1 MDEGLLSQATRLGP
15 VHLRVTDIPAAL
27 IVWRD
32 TLGLALVGEDA
43 ESAELGAG
51 GRILIVLH
59 AGANV
64 ALPQKSRD
72 LFHVA
77 IHVTS
82 RHDLA
87 HAAARL
93 KASRLRWS
101 AQDHL
106 VSESLYV
113 SDPSGNGIE
122 ICFDTPQRFLRR
134 EVSADGRVTLIAVDG
149 SAHSGLE
156 ALDVPGLLRDLGN
169 SGHVEPRMAADAFIG
184 HIHMRSRAPEAL
196 MEFYVGVLGF
206 RPHIQ
211 SRTFGMFDC
220 GTGRRPHMVAFNIW
234 ARDELREPPPHAAGL
249 DHFTVELASEEEL
262 AALALRLEAANVA
275 AKKAGSAIET
285 ADPEGNRLRLV
296 VQGV

>member
-1 MDEGLLSQATRLGP
+1 MDERLLSQATCLGP
-15 VHLRVTDIPAAL
+15 VHLKVTDIPAAL
-27 IVWRD
+27 TVWRD
-32 TLGLALVGEDA
+32 TLGLEPTGENDA
-43 ESAELGAG
+43 VAELGAG
-51 GRILIVLH
+51 GRTLIVLH
-59 AGANV
+59 AGAQTP
-64 ALPQKSRD
+64 LPQKSRD
-72 LFHVA
+72 LFHIA

-82 RHDLA
+82 RRDLA

-93 KASRLRWS
+93 RASGLRYS

-106 VSESLYV
+106 ISESLYV

-134 EVSADGRVTLIAVDG
+134 EVSADGCVALIATDG

-169 SGHVEPRMAADAFIG
+169 SGHVEPRMAANAFIG
-184 HIHMRSRAPEAL
+184 HIHMRARAPEQL

-234 ARDELREPPPHAAGL
+234 ARDELREPPPDAAGL
-249 DHFTVELASEEEL
+249 DHFTVELASAEEL
-262 AALALRLEAANVA
+262 DAVALRLDAASVPV
-275 AKKAGSAIET
+275 KRTSGAIET

-296 VQGV
+296 VRQS